1 MRGSM
6 RDRTDDE
13 NESVEP
19 ETGEEETFEPD
30 WDDEDEAADPAADT
44 SVDRT
49 GDPDVLLDV
58 AQLRVEEI
66 NLHVEDLQ
74 ARVSLRA
81 EVLDLLKLNV
91 GADVSL
97 GRVEL
102 DIKGVEAQAL
112 LKVRLDNV
120 AEIVGRVLSTID
132 RNPRILEQLASGLDS
147 AAESLGSGA
156 GKAAGELREGVGEAV
171 REVGEGAGEVVEEA
185 HGTAAEAGRRVSGQG
200 PGDVPRATGRTAKE
214 TSSEPR
220 RDSGSGRTVQRGKAA
235 RSRERQQNRPP

>member
-1 MRGSM
+1 MSG
-6 RDRTDDE
+6 
-13 NESVEP
+13 
-19 ETGEEETFEPD
+19 ETGEEEAFEAD
-30 WDDEDEAADPAADT
+30 WEDGEEVTEPLADA

-58 AQLRVEEI
+58 TQLHVEEL

-132 RNPRILEQLASGLDS
+132 HNPEIMEQLTSGLDS
-147 AAESLGSGA
+147 AAGSLGSGA
-156 GKAAGELREGVGEAV
+156 AKAAGALGEGVGEAV
-171 REVGEGAGEVVEEA
+171 RDVGEGTGEVVEETRGA
-185 HGTAAEAGRRVSGQG
+185 AAEATKAVSGRDS
-200 PGDVPRATGRTAKE
+200 GDVTESTGRAAKKA
-214 TSSEPR
+214 SSEPGR
-220 RDSGSGRTVQRGKAA
+220 RSRSGRTVQQGKTA